1 MEFANPIS
9 RSTIMATSRL
19 LSIIGAGI
27 LVLSTSLSPAQA
39 GNIYITGHDPDFH
52 AQGQV
57 SGQTQLRVGLN
68 FVTEGTFDD
77 GGQKFLWVESRLAPP
92 SGFQLGELGL
102 GTIGLTLG
110 VNYDRAN
117 AAELAGVDFSAYS
130 AIVVASSFGGMLTKA
145 EINALIA
152 RKDAIKTFV
161 NAGGG
166 VFAMAECFPA
176 SGFCASDN
184 VDAAT
189 ALFGFLPVSVTSVA
203 TAAPYKVTAFGASL
217 GLTDA
222 DVSDCCTHNSFG
234 TIAGLTI
241 VDTDNNDVPTTL
253 AGDVRIGDDG
263 FVPIV
268 PAPATLVLLA
278 IGVVAAGLSRR
289 RISR

>member
-1 MEFANPIS
+1 M
-9 RSTIMATSRL
+9 RATRL
-19 LSIIGAGI
+19 ITIIGAGI
-27 LVLSTSLSPAQA
+27 LALSTSLSPAEA

-52 AQGQV
+52 AQGQA

-68 FVTEGTFDD
+68 FVTGGSFDD
-77 GGQKFLWVESRLAPP
+77 GLQKFLWVESRNAPP
-92 SGFQLGELGL
+92 GGFRTGELGL

-117 AAELAGVDFSAYS
+117 AAELPAVNFSTYS
-130 AIVVASSFGGMLTKA
+130 AIVVASSFGGMLTKD

-152 RKDAIKTFV
+152 RKDDIKTFV

-166 VFAMAECFPA
+166 VFAMSECFPT
-176 SGFCASDN
+176 SSFCLSNN

-189 ALFGFLPVSVTSVA
+189 ALFGFLPISVTSVD
-203 TAAPYKVTAFGASL
+203 TEAPYKVTAFGASL

-234 TIAGLTI
+234 EIGGLTI
-241 VDTDNNDVPTTL
+241 VDTDNKGVPTTL
-253 AGDVRIGDDG
+253 AGSVRIGDGG
-263 FVPIV
+263 FVPV
-268 PAPATLVLLA
+268 PAPASLLLLA
-278 IGVVAAGLSRR
+278 IGAVAAGLSRR

>member
-1 MEFANPIS
+1 M
-9 RSTIMATSRL
+9 RATRL
-19 LSIIGAGI
+19 LATIGAGI
-27 LVLSTSLSPAQA
+27 LLFWTSLSPAEA

-68 FVTEGTFDD
+68 FVTNGTFDD
-77 GGQKFLWVESRLAPP
+77 GLQKFLWVESRLAPP
-92 SGFQLGELGL
+92 AGFRLGELGL

-117 AAELAGVDFSAYS
+117 AAELAAVNFAAYS

-145 EINALIA
+145 EIDALIA
-152 RKDAIKTFV
+152 RKEDIKTFV

-166 VFAMAECFPA
+166 VFAMSECFPT
-176 SGFCASDN
+176 SGFCLSNN
-184 VDAAT
+184 VDAST
-189 ALFGFLPVSVTSVA
+189 ALFGFLPVSVTSVD
-203 TAAPYKVTAFGASL
+203 TEAPYKVTAFGSSL

-234 TIAGLTI
+234 NIAGLTI
-241 VDTDNNDVPTTL
+241 VDTDNNGVPTTL
-253 AGDVRIGDDG
+253 AGNVRITDV
-263 FVPIV
+263 FEPV
-268 PAPATLVLLA
+268 PAPASLLLLA

-289 RISR
+289 RIWR